1 MQQRLL
7 SSDLKKRIRNKQR
20 IKNRNNKQ
28 KLYYSGKKKR
38 HTLKSQII
46 VCKSTQK
53 ILCTS
58 FCNGKKHDFKLF
70 KESKVRWI
78 HEIHAIADTGYLG
91 IKCLQNTSLLPK
103 KRSKKMPLTKEEKQE
118 NRRISVQRV
127 LNENVIGKI
136 KRFKILSDRYRNR
149 RKRFG
154 LRFNLIAAIY
164 NLELEERQSNLLQKK
179 ENGS

>member
-1 MQQRLL
+1 MQQKHRL
-7 SSDLKKRIRNKQR
+7 SAQKKRKKHKRR

-28 KLYYSGKKKR
+28 KLFYSGKKKR
-38 HTLKSQII
+38 HTLKSQLV
-46 VCKSTQK
+46 VCKSSQR

-70 KESKVRWI
+70 KESKVRWTNG
-78 HEIHAIADTGYLG
+78 IHAITDSGYLG
-91 IKCLQNTSLLPK
+91 IKRLQNTSILPK
-103 KRSKKMPLTKEEKQE
+103 KRSKKNPLSAEDKQK
-118 NRRISVQRV
+118 NRWISVQRA

-164 NLELEERQSNLLQKK
+164 NLELEEKQSKLLQKK
-179 ENGS
+179 ENGF

>member
-1 MQQRLL
+1 MDR
-7 SSDLKKRIRNKQR
+7 RCI
-20 IKNRNNKQ
+20 
-28 KLYYSGKKKR
+28 
-38 HTLKSQII
+38 KSQIV

-70 KESKVRWI
+70 KENKVRWSHGI
-78 HEIHAIADTGYLG
+78 YAIVDSGYLG
-91 IKCLQNTSLLPK
+91 IKRLQNTSLLPK
-103 KRSKKMPLTKEEKQE
+103 KRSKKIPLTKEEKQE
-118 NRRISVQRV
+118 NRHISAQRA
-127 LNENVIGKI
+127 LNENVIGKV

-164 NLELEERQSNLLQKK
+164 NFELEEKQSKLLHKK
-179 ENGS
+179 ESGS

>member
-20 IKNRNNKQ
+20 VKHRNNKQ

-38 HTLKSQII
+38 HTLKSQIV
-46 VCKSTQK
+46 VCKSTRK

-78 HEIHAIADTGYLG
+78 DEIHAIVDTGYLG
-91 IKCLQNTSLLPK
+91 IKRLQNSTLLPK
-103 KRSKKMPLTKEEKQE
+103 KRSKKMPLTKEEKQT
-118 NRRISVQRV
+118 NRQISGKRV

-164 NLELEERQSNLLQKK
+164 NLELEEKPSKLL
-179 ENGS
+179 

>member
-38 HTLKSQII
+38 HTLKSQIV

-91 IKCLQNTSLLPK
+91 IKRLQNTSLLPK